1 MNGAPIERRLKAVV
15 LGGVGAIGA
24 FATPLLAAS
33 GVFGEVV
40 VADIDTAKAQVKAR
54 AWNLPPLSVAALD
67 ADDED
72 ALSGLMAGAA
82 VVVNALPKRFVL
94 PVARAAIAARAPTID
109 LSSLSA
115 ELRAL
120 DGPAREVGAVYVSGC
135 GSSSGL
141 TNLLA
146 KHGAR
151 GLEVVES
158 VDIDFASFRAIALSP
173 ASIRG
178 VFWEFGPDTPRGY
191 YADGA
196 FQPAALFAGERRV
209 AFAPPIGPQT
219 VYYVPHSEVESL
231 PRNLGAQAVAV
242 RGTFTPKAMRLMQA
256 LADYGFFSPGPVEVA
271 GQPIERRELMAAYLA
286 QAPEAREEPV
296 WGYGLHV
303 EVVGRAAGQRVQ
315 RRLWTEQPPAGT
327 PGWAGPAAWSRC
339 VALPL
344 VAGALL
350 LARGE
355 YQGCGVDAPEAF
367 LPAEPFLRLVTAHG
381 LAVHEQS
388 ERPAS

>member
-1 MNGAPIERRLKAVV
+1 MKAVV

-33 GVFGEVV
+33 GVFSEVV
-40 VADIDTAKAQVKAR
+40 VADIDTAKAQGQVR
-54 AWNLPPLSVAALD
+54 AWNLSSLSVAALD
-67 ADDED
+67 ADDKD
-72 ALSGLMAGAA
+72 ALAGLMAGAA

-115 ELRAL
+115 ELRAM
-120 DGPAREVGAVYVSGC
+120 DHPARAAGGVYVSGC

-141 TNLLA
+141 TNMLA
-146 KHGAR
+146 KQGAR
-151 GLEVVES
+151 GLDMVES

-191 YADGA
+191 YANGA
-196 FQPAALFAGERRV
+196 FQSAALFDGARQV
-209 AFAPPIGPQT
+209 DFAPPIGPQT

-231 PRNLGAQAVAV
+231 PRNLGARAVSV

-256 LADYGFFSPGPVEVA
+256 LVDYGFFSRGPVEIA
-271 GQPIERRELMAAYLA
+271 GQTVDRRELMAAYLA
-286 QAPEAREEPV
+286 QAPEARDEPV

-303 EVVGRAAGQRVQ
+303 EVVGRAAGQRVR
-315 RRLWTEQPPAGT
+315 RRLWTEQPPAST
-327 PGWAGPAAWSRC
+327 PGWAGPAAWARC

-355 YQGCGVDAPEAF
+355 YSGCGVDAPEAF
-367 LPAEPFLRLVTAHG
+367 LPAEPFLQEVAGRG
-381 LAVHEQS
+381 LAVHEQV
-388 ERPAS
+388 ELLAQ

>member
-1 MNGAPIERRLKAVV
+1 MKVVV
-15 LGGVGAIGA
+15 LGGVGAMGIQ
-24 FATPLLAAS
+24 ATPALAAS
-33 GVFGEVV
+33 GVFEQVV
-40 VADIDTAKAQVKAR
+40 LADIDVAKAQAQAA
-54 AWNLPPLSVAALD
+54 AWNLPPEAVVALD
-67 ADDED
+67 AADES
-72 ALSGLMAGAA
+72 ALAALMSGAD
-82 VVVNALPKRFVL
+82 VVVNALPKSFVL

-109 LSSLSA
+109 LSSLSM

-120 DGPAREVGAVYVSGC
+120 DAPARAAGTVYVSGC

-141 TNLLA
+141 TNMLA

-151 GLEVVES
+151 GLDVVEAI
-158 VDIDFASFRAIALSP
+158 DIDFASFRAIALSP

-191 YADGA
+191 YANGA
-196 FQPAALFAGERRV
+196 FQPAALFDGARQV
-209 AFAPPIGPQT
+209 DFAPPIGTQT

-231 PRNLGAQAVAV
+231 PRNLGAQGVAV

-256 LADYGFFSPGPVEVA
+256 LVDYGFFVPGIVEVGDHA
-271 GQPIERRELMAAYLA
+271 IERRELIAAYLA

-296 WGYGLHV
+296 WGYGLRVTV
-303 EVVGRAAGQRVQ
+303 EGLSAGQRV
-315 RRLWTEQPPAGT
+315 RRALWTAQPPAST
-327 PGWAGPAAWSRC
+327 PGWAGPAAWARC

-355 YQGCGVDAPEAF
+355 HSGCGVDAPEAF
-367 LPAEPFLRLVTAHG
+367 LPAEPFLQMVAARG
-381 LAVHEQS
+381 LAVHEQ
-388 ERPAS
+388 EELLVH